1 MVKKGDKKQNCTSN
15 ILTSIHIMEII
26 WKSKPFS
33 VPELTLKGNLLL
45 LQTKD
50 TDNAKTEPTGC
61 DEVILTF

>member
-15 ILTSIHIMEII
+15 MLTSIHIMEII